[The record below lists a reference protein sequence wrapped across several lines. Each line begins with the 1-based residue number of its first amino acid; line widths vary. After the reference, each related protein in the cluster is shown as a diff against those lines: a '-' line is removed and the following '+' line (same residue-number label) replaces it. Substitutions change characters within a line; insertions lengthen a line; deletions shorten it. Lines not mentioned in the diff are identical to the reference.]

1 MSHAID
7 NNPIVDDKTA
17 MRRLGM
23 AIMAMCAGTVGI
35 VVLSIV
41 VGQLH

>member
-7 NNPIVDDKTA
+7 NNTTVADKAT

-23 AIMAMCAGTVGI
+23 AVMAMCAGTIGI
-35 VVLSIV
+35 VVLAII